1 VFDRYLRT
9 LKDRL
14 FAPLARAIGPAVSPN
29 AITWA
34 AFIVGIASAV
44 AALMAHD
51 RLGLALWL
59 LNRALD
65 GLDGTQ
71 ARVHARGSRFGAYL
85 DIVLD
90 FVVYAAIPLAMAV
103 AGGREVALAT
113 VILLASF
120 YVNAASWMY
129 LAALLEQAREGAV
142 ARQEVTTVTMPPGL
156 VAGAETVIFY
166 CLFFLLPRQRVWL
179 FNAMAV
185 LVFINVGV
193 RLFWARRHLDVR
205 GAR

>member
-1 VFDRYLRT
+1 VFDHYLRT

-14 FAPLARAIGPAVSPN
+14 FAPLARAIGPTVSPN

-51 RLGLALWL
+51 LLGLALWL

-71 ARVHARGSRFGAYL
+71 ARVHALGSRFGAYL

-129 LAALLEQAREGAV
+129 LAALLEQGREGAA

-156 VAGAETVIFY
+156 VAGTETVIFY
-166 CLFFLLPRQRVWL
+166 CLFFLLPRQRAWL
-179 FNAMAV
+179 FYAMAV
-185 LVFINVGV
+185 LVFVNVGV